1 MSFSEAE
8 MVLSLDTLHKVEP
21 EKYGK
26 YKIAQAYYHDPN
38 RKLYLGS
45 HKHHLS

>member
-1 MSFSEAE
+1 MSFSETE
-8 MVLSLDTLHKVEP
+8 MVLSLNSLHEMEP

-38 RKLYLGS
+38 R
-45 HKHHLS
+45 